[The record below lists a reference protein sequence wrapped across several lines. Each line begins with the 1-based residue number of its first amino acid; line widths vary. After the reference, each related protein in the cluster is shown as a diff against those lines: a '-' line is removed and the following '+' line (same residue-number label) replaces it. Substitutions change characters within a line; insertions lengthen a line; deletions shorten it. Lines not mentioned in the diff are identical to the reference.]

1 MSQSDLTERLYKL
14 DTCAVS
20 DAMDA
25 LGIKGAVAGLKPLSV
40 RKKIAGPAVTVKLGP
55 KTEQVS
61 SRHLGTAAIE
71 AASPGDV
78 IVVEH
83 GRSDAAGWG
92 GNLAIAAMQRGISGV
107 IVDGACRDVDEM
119 RELGFPVYAREAVP
133 FTARGRIEERAFNE
147 PIKVA
152 DVEVR
157 PGDLVIA
164 DGNGIAFIPRS
175 RAEEVIAAAER
186 IVRKETLMAEAIRSG
201 QPVSAVMGKN
211 YETMLEN
218 LS

>member
-1 MSQSDLTERLYKL
+1 MSQSDLVARLYKL

-25 LGIKGAVAGLKPLSV
+25 LQLKGVVAGLKALSV
-40 RKKIAGPAVTVKLGP
+40 PKKIAGRAVTVKLGP
-55 KTEQVS
+55 KTSQVS
-61 SRHLGTAAIE
+61 TRHLGTAAIE

-92 GNLAIAAMQRGISGV
+92 GNLAIAAMQRGVSGV

-119 RELGFPVYAREAVP
+119 REIGFPAYAREAVP
-133 FTARGRIEERAFNE
+133 FTARGRIEEHAFNE
-147 PIKVA
+147 PVKVA
-152 DVEVR
+152 EVEVR
-157 PGDLVIA
+157 PGDLVLA
-164 DGNGIAFIPRS
+164 DGNGIAFIPGD
-175 RAEEVIAAAER
+175 RAEEIIQAAER
-186 IVRKETLMAEAIRSG
+186 IVRKEMLMAEAIRSG
-201 QPVSAVMGKN
+201 QPVSEVMGKN